1 MNVLDQVWHRRPQT
15 PQVVSLSS
23 LNTNALLNG
32 QHLPQRSKSMP
43 AKVFFGIH
51 FYSPGREGPA
61 AGIAKA
67 DEFQLILRR
76 DNGDDLI
83 FVSHQY
89 HERREHIGGRVWA
102 GRLIR

>member
-1 MNVLDQVWHRRPQT
+1 MSSIKYGTAGLKLLKLFPFPPLTQT
-15 PQVVSLSS
+15 RCLTVSVQ
-23 LNTNALLNG
+23 N
-32 QHLPQRSKSMP
+32 QFQQ
-43 AKVFFGIH
+43 KVFFGIH
-51 FYSPGREGPA
+51 FYSPGREAPA

>member
-1 MNVLDQVWHRRPQT
+1 MSSIKYGTAGLKLLKLFPFPPLTQT
-15 PQVVSLSS
+15 RCLTVS
-23 LNTNALLNG
+23 TF
-32 QHLPQRSKSMP
+32 RSVQNQCQQ
-43 AKVFFGIH
+43 KVFFGIH

>member
-1 MNVLDQVWHRRPQT
+1 MAIDFQS
-15 PQVVSLSS
+15 VVPIL
-23 LNTNALLNG
+23 
-32 QHLPQRSKSMP
+32 RI
-43 AKVFFGIH
+43 FD
-51 FYSPGREGPA
+51 
-61 AGIAKA
+61 IAKA

>member
-1 MNVLDQVWHRRPQT
+1 MSSIKYGTAGLKLLKLFPFPPLTQT
-15 PQVVSLSS
+15 RCLTVSVQ
-23 LNTNALLNG
+23 N
-32 QHLPQRSKSMP
+32 QFQQ
-43 AKVFFGIH
+43 KVFFGIH

-76 DNGDDLI
+76 DNGDDL
-83 FVSHQY
+83 FFFSHQY